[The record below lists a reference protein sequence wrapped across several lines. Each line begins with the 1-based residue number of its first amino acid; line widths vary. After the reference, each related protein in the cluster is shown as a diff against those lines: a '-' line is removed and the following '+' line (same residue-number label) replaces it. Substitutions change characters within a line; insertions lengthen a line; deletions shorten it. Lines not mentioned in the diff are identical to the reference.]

1 MRSLAR
7 ECVFKYLFSRLFN
20 PSDEGLFEVLI
31 KDLNSSD
38 KEFATKLLNCVIDN
52 QDKYLEVIGEL
63 AFGYSINRIHSADKC
78 VLLIGIA
85 ELDNFKET
93 DLPVIV
99 DESVKLASVFCSEK
113 STDFINGIL
122 AEYAKRR

>member
-1 MRSLAR
+1 MTLVSIAGIG
-7 ECVFKYLFSRLFN
+7 YLST
-20 PSDEGLFEVLI
+20 G
-31 KDLNSSD
+31 
-38 KEFATKLLNCVIDN
+38 TG
-52 QDKYLEVIGEL
+52 DKYLEVIGEL
-63 AFGYSINRIHSADKC
+63 TFGYSINRIHSADKC

-93 DLPVIV
+93 DVPVIV